1 MVKIHGYI
9 GRPESA
15 RKKGARQFFFVNDRY
30 MRHPYFHKAVSSAY
44 DNLIP
49 VGEQVSYFIYFEVE
63 PSDIDVNIHPTKTEI
78 KFENEQAVWQILSAA
93 VKETLGRFNAVPSID
108 FDTEGM
114 PDIPAFENS
123 PYTVAP
129 PQTSFDPSYNPFN
142 TTAVPPSAYSSA
154 SATNKETERESF
166 GQDVR
171 EWGGS
176 TGSSVR
182 SSMNKGG
189 MPDFGRS
196 GNYTP
201 SFGSHKNRVEWE
213 PLFEGLE
220 RTSSDSDIQP
230 EEEVRPFFPESTEW
244 GQASQEDAVTPSFS
258 SEEGEKQSQEN
269 SMHHYQY
276 KGSYILTS
284 VKSGLMIINQQ
295 RAHIRILFDRY
306 MAQIENRKNASQRM
320 LFPDMVHFSPSEI
333 PVLEEF
339 MDDLNALGFDL
350 SSLGGGTY
358 SINGIPAGIEGLNP
372 EKLVTDMVQ
381 TAIEK
386 GCKVKEEVQSMLAL
400 SLAKAAAI
408 VPGQVL
414 TDEEMNRLVDDL
426 FAVSTPN
433 YTPDGK
439 TVLAVLKEDDLEKM
453 FK

>member
-1 MVKIHGYI
+1 M
-9 GRPESA
+9 
-15 RKKGARQFFFVNDRY
+15 
-30 MRHPYFHKAVSSAY
+30 
-44 DNLIP
+44 
-49 VGEQVSYFIYFEVE
+49 
-63 PSDIDVNIHPTKTEI
+63 
-78 KFENEQAVWQILSAA
+78 
-93 VKETLGRFNAVPSID
+93 
-108 FDTEGM
+108 
-114 PDIPAFENS
+114 
-123 PYTVAP
+123 
-129 PQTSFDPSYNPFN
+129 
-142 TTAVPPSAYSSA
+142 
-154 SATNKETERESF
+154 
-166 GQDVR
+166 
-171 EWGGS
+171 
-176 TGSSVR
+176 
-182 SSMNKGG
+182 
-189 MPDFGRS
+189 
-196 GNYTP
+196 
-201 SFGSHKNRVEWE
+201 
-213 PLFEGLE
+213 
-220 RTSSDSDIQP
+220 
-230 EEEVRPFFPESTEW
+230 
-244 GQASQEDAVTPSFS
+244 
-258 SEEGEKQSQEN
+258 
-269 SMHHYQY
+269 
-276 KGSYILTS
+276 TS

-372 EKLVTDMVQ
+372 EKLVTEMIQ

-386 GCKVKEEVQSMLAL
+386 RCKVKEEVQSMLAL

-439 TVLAVLKEDDLEKM
+439 TVLTVLKEDDLEKM